1 MVCNNNSWMH
11 SHKTALIVHF
21 SGGIGSQKFWLETW
35 QILDLKIDQL
45 CCFYSRLSWFMAT
58 MTGVKDKY
66 LSSSIFI
73 LDLQE
78 HIDFVWVKPTL
89 TKSRA
94 NNICGGKR
102 ENKNKRKAS
111 LLLIMNSSVW
121 KVSVEKARD
130 EKQLWAVVIN
140 LTDFL
145 GAANFVFKQVGG

>member
-1 MVCNNNSWMH
+1 MVCSKCATITVGCRVTKLKKLCIFWEFGRDNSGLL
-11 SHKTALIVHF
+11 KL
-21 SGGIGSQKFWLETW
+21 GKF
-35 QILDLKIDQL
+35 LDLKFVQF
-45 CCFYSRLSWFMAT
+45 CCFYSRLSWFKAT
-58 MTGVKDKY
+58 MTTMNMTGVKDKY

-102 ENKNKRKAS
+102 ANKNNMKAP

-121 KVSVEKARD
+121 KVSCEKARD
-130 EKQLWAVVIN
+130 EKTKKISQRNPKSIA
-140 LTDFL
+140 
-145 GAANFVFKQVGG
+145 KK